1 MLFTE
6 GGRPVKAFSLDHLDE
21 VQFEEFCY
29 DLLRELGF
37 MNINWRKGTGL
48 STSPSDQGRD
58 LECEYQRTDMDGT
71 KSHEKWFVE
80 CKRSTRGIPPT
91 AIQGILAWATAE
103 DPDVVLLIASNFLSN
118 PTKNYL
124 VDYERNHKPRFKL
137 KTWERPDLERLTLGK
152 MRLLR
157 KYEVVGEFPFL
168 SILHPAHILY
178 LKGPQINTLGYL
190 FEVLDELE
198 PKKRDDI
205 LSWVY
210 EQVIRPRRTY
220 RTKVVVGMPITVP
233 DRVIDEVSYE
243 AFKSKCH
250 EMAESAVDER
260 MLAFLIVSFVL
271 GCQISI
277 SDTTSVDESVHRM
290 EDSLR
295 FYEVLLQEC
304 SPKERQSLE
313 GFMERVRG
321 WKENAQ
327 ERTAQNY
334 ELYEYFCDN
343 VVTRLL
349 SEEYRSFE

>member
-1 MLFTE
+1 M
-6 GGRPVKAFSLDHLDE
+6 KAFSLDHLDE

-80 CKRSTRGIPPT
+80 CKQSTRGISPT

-210 EQVIRPRRTY
+210 EPIIKPRRTY
-220 RTKVVVGMPITVP
+220 RTEVVVGVPITVP
-233 DRVIDEVSYE
+233 GELLDEVSYE
-243 AFKSKCH
+243 AFKSKCR
-250 EMAESAVDER
+250 EIAEGAVDEV
-260 MLAFLIVSFVL
+260 MLAFFIVSFVL
-271 GCQISI
+271 GCMISI
-277 SDTTSVDESVHRM
+277 SDTTNVDGFVHRM
-290 EDSLR
+290 EDALR
-295 FYEVLLQEC
+295 FYEGLLREC

-313 GFMERVRG
+313 RFMKSVRR
-321 WKENAQ
+321 WIEEAP
-327 ERTAQNY
+327 ETTAQHY
-334 ELYEYFCDN
+334 ELYEYFCDS

-349 SEEYRSFE
+349 SEEYRFFQ